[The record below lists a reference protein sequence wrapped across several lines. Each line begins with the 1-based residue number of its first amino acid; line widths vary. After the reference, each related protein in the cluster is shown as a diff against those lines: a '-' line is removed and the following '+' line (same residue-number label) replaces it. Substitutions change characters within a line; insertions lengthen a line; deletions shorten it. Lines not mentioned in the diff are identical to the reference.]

1 VHSLANRCGK
11 WEVVT
16 RAVESRAAMAMCV
29 YGVWCVWVW
38 VWVGAGGRGF
48 VFLHKGAMSESSMIL
63 EGSHRRNFEKWCDT
77 VHSNTHTPKGGDI
90 GIIGPVSSV
99 SRNPLV

>member
-1 VHSLANRCGK
+1 MHSLANRCGK

-29 YGVWCVWVW
+29 YGVRMVCMGM
-38 VWVGAGGRGF
+38 GAGGRGF